1 MSVAA
6 HAETTVHH
14 DEPGAPMGK
23 AELGILAF
31 LATEAIFFG
40 LLILSYVYFRVTDNS
55 APNADILKPNF
66 IRTLI
71 FSLCLFSSSGT
82 IVLAEQA
89 LKRRDR
95 RGLVLWLIV
104 TVVLGLAFL
113 GGQVWEYT
121 ELIGDSIT
129 PSRNTFGTSF
139 FTMTG
144 FHGFHVFGG
153 LVMLSILAWLAWL
166 GDFKGPHSA
175 AVTCVSWYWH
185 FVDIVW
191 VVIFSL
197 VYLLPALGII

>member
-1 MSVAA
+1 MSVTA
-6 HAETTVHH
+6 HTTTVAHH
-14 DEPGAPMGK
+14 EEPGAPMGK

-71 FSLCLFSSSGT
+71 FSLCLFASSGT

-89 LKRRDR
+89 LKKGNR
-95 RGLVLWLIV
+95 RGLVLWLVV

-113 GGQVWEYT
+113 SGQGWEYA
-121 ELIGDSIT
+121 ELIGENIT
-129 PSRNTFGTSF
+129 PARNTFGTAF

-153 LVMLSILAWLAWL
+153 LVMLSILAGLAAA

-191 VVIFSL
+191 VFIFSM
-197 VYLLPALGII
+197 VYVLPALGII